1 MPFRADFRPK
11 VLDRYRSRG
20 IQEVECAGETKYTMV
35 IRRMF
40 GLINRRERA
49 PISPMQ
55 AKLGERKFVKGGSIR
70 YLNAKDRQQK
80 RLHNKSI
87 DNRRANQ
94 PSPE

>member
-1 MPFRADFRPK
+1 
-11 VLDRYRSRG
+11 
-20 IQEVECAGETKYTMV
+20 
-35 IRRMF
+35 
-40 GLINRRERA
+40 
-49 PISPMQ
+49 MQ

-80 RLHNKSI
+80 RLHNKRI